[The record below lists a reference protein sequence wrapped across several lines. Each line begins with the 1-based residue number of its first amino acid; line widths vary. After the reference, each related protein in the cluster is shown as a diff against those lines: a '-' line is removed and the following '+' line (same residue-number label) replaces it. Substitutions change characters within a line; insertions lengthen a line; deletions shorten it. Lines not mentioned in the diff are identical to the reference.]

1 LGSDSDGEKQKVIL
15 TRAMA
20 IIEKDILEVQQI
32 IEDNKI
38 ITKLIILKKEK
49 IDSLKD
55 SQDEKKQK

>member
-15 TRAMA
+15 TRAIA